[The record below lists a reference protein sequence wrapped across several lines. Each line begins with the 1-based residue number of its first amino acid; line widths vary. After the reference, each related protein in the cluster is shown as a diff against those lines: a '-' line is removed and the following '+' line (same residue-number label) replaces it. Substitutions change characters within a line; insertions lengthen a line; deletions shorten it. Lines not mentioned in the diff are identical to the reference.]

1 MVVKW
6 EICLVDKTVFPKV
19 QLMDHCLVEMMV
31 VMRVDLMVVQK
42 AHWLAAKMVEWMD
55 FRVVA
60 KKAVTSVGSWAYL
73 TVDHSDIAKGG
84 MTAAVKVAYL
94 VESMAAWMVGLTE
107 AQMVEC
113 LVHTMA
119 DQ

>member
-1 MVVKW
+1 
-6 EICLVDKTVFPKV
+6 
-19 QLMDHCLVEMMV
+19 MDHCLVEMMV

-42 AHWLAAKMVEWMD
+42 AHWLEAKMAEWMD
-55 FRVVA
+55 FRLVA
-60 KKAVTSVGSWAYL
+60 KKAVPSVGSWAYL

-84 MTAAVKVAYL
+84 MKAAVKVAYL

-113 LVHTMA
+113 LAHTMA